1 MSLYSVSDRGACP
14 KSRDRQMV
22 LLAPYSQWF
31 RSHRPERA
39 PVQLAKSH
47 VLKRISGAS
56 RRYGSLRY
64 TY

>member
-1 MSLYSVSDRGACP
+1 
-14 KSRDRQMV
+14 MV

-56 RRYGSLRY
+56 RRYGFTVHLLRWY
-64 TY
+64 TFTYLVTG